1 MKSQTLLI
9 TVLYIIILLL
19 RSTSSGFNH
28 PDNMAKGFQGPKR
41 SSLSISD
48 ACNSTQSSASHL
60 SRDPIRVGLSR
71 QSSSMLTRAAD
82 SHEVWRPGRRISRN
96 RYLSDSI
103 SARKMSFY
111 RSIKSV
117 QEQEVTDG
125 NGNKAD
131 KNSFSIPNNLLLE
144 RRRNQWRQISIDA
157 SNDEQNRSSIVI
169 RQLNHS
175 YTDSNIIP
183 VSSESSFDVDTS
195 RASTLPNSTS
205 RHRPES
211 AVINNAEDINY
222 HGGTGMCSFDKKLS
236 LTSCQCPPSITMHSI
251 EEEESRKELE
261 PNEKDLDASE
271 SMRQLS
277 EFSILTF
284 NEIETNV

>member
-1 MKSQTLLI
+1 ML
-9 TVLYIIILLL
+9 
-19 RSTSSGFNH
+19 
-28 PDNMAKGFQGPKR
+28 AK
-41 SSLSISD
+41 
-48 ACNSTQSSASHL
+48 
-60 SRDPIRVGLSR
+60 
-71 QSSSMLTRAAD
+71 AAD

-96 RYLSDSI
+96 RYLSDTI
-103 SARKMSFY
+103 SARKLSFY

-117 QEQEVTDG
+117 QEQPEVTDG

-157 SNDEQNRSSIVI
+157 SNDEGNANSIVV

-175 YTDSNIIP
+175 YTDSNIFP
-183 VSSESSFDVDTS
+183 VGLESSFGVDTS
-195 RASTLPNSTS
+195 RASTLPNSTKYRS
-205 RHRPES
+205 SNPES
-211 AVINNAEDINY
+211 AVMNEAEDTNH
-222 HGGTGMCSFDKKLS
+222 HGCTSASCLDKKLS
-236 LTSCQCPPSITMHSI
+236 WTPGQCPPSITMRSI

-261 PNEKDLDASE
+261 PTDGNDLDASE